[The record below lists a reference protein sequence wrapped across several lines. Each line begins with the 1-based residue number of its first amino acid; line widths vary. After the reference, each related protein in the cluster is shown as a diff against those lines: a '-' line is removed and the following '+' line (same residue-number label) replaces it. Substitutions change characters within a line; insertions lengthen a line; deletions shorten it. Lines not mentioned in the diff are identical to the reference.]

1 MIPNDHFLVRAMKE
15 GIFDQSFALYIA
27 RKTFDPHTI
36 AVAEPLSLVP
46 LESDFLEP
54 QPVMHMNETEA
65 QVLMDS
71 LWDCG
76 LRPSEGSGSAGALM
90 AVQGHLADM
99 RKIVF
104 NRLKIK

>member
-1 MIPNDHFLVRAMKE
+1 MNDHFLVKAMKE
-15 GIFDQSFALYIA
+15 GICDQRFALYIA
-27 RKTFDPHTI
+27 QKTFHPALAI
-36 AVAEPLSLVP
+36 AVAEPLSFVP
-46 LESDFLEP
+46 LEDEFLEP
-54 QPVMHMNETEA
+54 QPVMYMKETEA

-76 LRPSEGSGSAGALM
+76 LRPSEGSGSAGALL

-104 NRLKIK
+104 KQLKIK

>member
-1 MIPNDHFLVRAMKE
+1 MYNTHFIIKAMKE
-15 GIFDQSFALYIA
+15 GFIDQRYGLYIA
-27 RKTFDPHTI
+27 QKTLQPHSI
-36 AVAEPLSLVP
+36 AVAEPITLVP
-46 LESDFLEP
+46 YESEFTDP
-54 QPVMHMNETEA
+54 CPAMYMNETEA

-76 LRPSEGSGSAGALM
+76 LRPSEGSGSAGAFL